1 VLLELS
7 DFFSVTLGKGGCY
20 MFYTSLHV
28 IPKHKLVTILEHRAL
43 KNKPNAYINKF
54 QSSRETKNYTK

>member
-1 VLLELS
+1 
-7 DFFSVTLGKGGCY
+7 
-20 MFYTSLHV
+20 MFYTRLHV
-28 IPKHKLVTILEHRAL
+28 IPKHKLVTILEHIAL